1 MPRYGQLVV
10 GPAGCGKS
18 TYCSTM
24 QKHCETVQ
32 RTCRV
37 VNLDPAAEYFEYTP
51 SADVRD
57 LIHVSFLHF
66 PANIPLKG

>member
-1 MPRYGQLVV
+1 
-10 GPAGCGKS
+10 
-18 TYCSTM
+18 M